1 MGPLRVCA
9 EQRGFLTMSARRTKS
24 TERKS
29 RRQFLQAAAAGGL
42 GLIAPSAGA
51 KPPTAPGPQTR
62 GDVLYAPPPK
72 AAVDVRIHLNQIG
85 CLPHEPKRAVIAA
98 TGRVLGGGFVV
109 VDDAVVPTVRYR
121 GMLTDYR
128 KLPQTPTGHF
138 ARHFIADFSLFTRPG
153 RYRLRLSDGHLS
165 VPFTI
170 GDDIYEQVVPLVLQ
184 YFDVQRC
191 GPQES
196 EHRGPCHTDDGIIS
210 GGPRSGQKMDTSG
223 GWHDAG
229 DYLKFVE
236 TTSYVAALMLFA
248 YDHCAAHYD
257 RALAEYSLRGGLPLP
272 LAYAKIGLDWLLK
285 MHPHPD
291 EFYYQVGDDTDH
303 NSWRLPEQD
312 TPAHNPKW
320 RPRPVFYGIGAN
332 LAGRTAAALAMAS
345 RLYRPYDQAFAARCL
360 EAAKSVY
367 ALGLKHPEI
376 VTTKPFDFYPEL
388 TWQDDMEW
396 GAIDLYKATGEPK
409 YLKQALAFAHLAGPA
424 DTYTSVYD
432 VHTLAHST
440 LYPHAPAA
448 DKKRLLEYLRSDA
461 EDIRAASQA
470 SPYGLGTEYVWGT
483 AEAAA
488 GAAISCLVY
497 ADLSGDNSYRDI
509 ARYQRDFILGTNP
522 FSLCCLIGVG
532 TQFPL
537 FPHHPVANLKNI
549 ELTGAI
555 VGGPADLKTYQEQH
569 TSLSKTEFA
578 AQSPSPILNE
588 DRADQTNVYHD
599 VVEDYVTNEPAND
612 YTAKFLLLTAYYMKA
627 SDET

>member
-1 MGPLRVCA
+1 MGVKR
-9 EQRGFLTMSARRTKS
+9 RKSA
-24 TERKS
+24 ERKS
-29 RRQFLQAAAAGGL
+29 RRQFLQAAAIGGL
-42 GLIAPSAGA
+42 GLISPSASA
-51 KPPTAPGPQTR
+51 KTPLASSPQTR

-72 AAVDVRIHLNQIG
+72 ALIDVRIHLNQIG

-98 TGRVLGGGFVV
+98 TGPVLGGGFVI

-121 GMLTDYR
+121 GTLTVYR
-128 KLPQTPTGHF
+128 PAPQTPPGHF
-138 ARHFIADFSLFTRPG
+138 ARHFIADFSEYTRPG

-170 GDDIYEQVVPLVLQ
+170 GSDIYEQVVPLVLQ

-196 EHRGPCHTDDGIIS
+196 EHRGPCHTDDGIIF
-210 GGPRSGQKMDTSG
+210 GGPRSGQRMDASG

-248 YDHCAAHYD
+248 YDHYAAHYD
-257 RALAEYSLRGGLPLP
+257 RALAGYSLRGGLPLP
-272 LAYAKIGLDWLLK
+272 LAYAKVGLDWLLK
-285 MHPHPD
+285 MHPSPD

-303 NSWRLPEQD
+303 DSWRLPERD
-312 TPAHNPKW
+312 TPSLDPKW
-320 RPRPVFYGIGAN
+320 SPRPVFYGIGAN
-332 LAGRTAAALAMAS
+332 LAGRTAAALAIAS
-345 RLYRPYDQAFAARCL
+345 RLYRPYDRAFAVQCL
-360 EAAKSVY
+360 SAAKSVY
-367 ALGLKHPEI
+367 ALGLKHPK
-376 VTTKPFDFYPEL
+376 VLSTRPFDFYPEH
-388 TWQDDMEW
+388 TWHDDMEW
-396 GAIDLYKATGEPK
+396 GAIDLYKATGEPE
-409 YLKQALAFAHLAGPA
+409 YLAHALSFAQLAGPA
-424 DTYTSVYD
+424 GTYTSVYN
-432 VHTLAHST
+432 VHALAHAT

-448 DKKRLLEYLRSDA
+448 DKPRLLEYLRLDA
-461 EDIRAASQA
+461 QQIRRHSEA
-470 SPYGLGTEYVWGT
+470 SPYGLGVPYVWGT

-488 GAAISCLVY
+488 GAAMNCLLY
-497 ADLSGDNSYRDI
+497 ARMSGDHGYKKI
-509 ARYQRDFILGTNP
+509 ARYQRDFILGCNP
-522 FSLCCLIGVG
+522 FSICCLVGAG

-578 AQSPSPILNE
+578 AQSPSPIPSE

-627 SDET
+627 SDEI